1 MKKTLAA
8 AAIAAL
14 LAAGTAHA
22 GSLNDTVITP
32 DVVMVD
38 AVDNSSNVEGL
49 IAAVAVTAIILGP
62 SH

>member
-8 AAIAAL
+8 AAIASL
-14 LAAGTAHA
+14 LVAGTAHA
-22 GSLNDTVITP
+22 GSLSDPIVTP

-49 IAAVAVTAIILGP
+49 IAAVAVIAIILGP
-62 SH
+62 SL